1 MVSMA
6 ARSIG
11 SGTLSFGLVSIPF
24 KVYTAAS
31 PDKVS
36 FNMLHK
42 KCSGRMKQQYLCPVE
57 NEIVERADM
66 LKGYEF
72 QRDRYVTFTED
83 EIKKLESPRTGEL
96 ELVEFVPSHTVD
108 WVHLEKSYYL
118 GPDKGGEKAYRLL
131 SESLER
137 AQKLAVGRY
146 FTRGREQLVLVRPYQ
161 KGLILHEVYYAS
173 EVRAFTDVE
182 TGGAFEF
189 KPIEQELADRL
200 IDQLT
205 ATEFKAD
212 KYKDA
217 YQDRVKAAVEQ
228 KVAGQEIQEA
238 PEAPKAQIIDLLEAL
253 KRSLDAGSGAAK
265 PGLAKT
271 EAPEPSAE
279 ASTGTDAKV
288 GPGLAKGT
296 KKKPEKK
303 AESA

>member
-1 MVSMA
+1 MA

-31 PDKVS
+31 TERVS

-42 KCSGRMKQQYLCPVE
+42 KCSGRMKQQYLCPID
-57 NEIVERADM
+57 NEVVERTEM
-66 LKGYEF
+66 LKGFEF
-72 QRDRYVTFTED
+72 QRDKYVTFTED
-83 EIKKLESPRTGEL
+83 ELKKLESPRTGEL
-96 ELVEFVPSHTVD
+96 ELVEFVPASTVD
-108 WVHLEKSYYL
+108 WVHLEKAYYL

-146 FTRGREQLVLVRPYQ
+146 FTRGREQLVIVRPYQ

-173 EVRAFTDVE
+173 EVRAFADVE

-189 KPIEQELADRL
+189 KPVEQELADRL

-205 ATEFKAD
+205 SPEFKAE
-212 KYKDA
+212 K
-217 YQDRVKAAVEQ
+217 YQDTYVERVKAAVDQ
-228 KVAGQEIQEA
+228 KVAGQEIQDA

-253 KRSLDAGSGAAK
+253 KRSLDSTTK
-265 PGLAKT
+265 PGVAKT
-271 EAPEPSAE
+271 EGTAAKAE
-279 ASTGTDAKV
+279 AAVEAPAASLE
-288 GPGLAKGT
+288 GPGLAKGAPKRAA
-296 KKKPEKK
+296 KKKV
-303 AESA
+303 SA